1 MNLVTKEDFNAT
13 IIALA
18 TLRANIC
25 RCSYERRSAV
35 WDARRPLLFLAPHE
49 IEQVQEI
56 DQQMCDF
63 VNNAQIV
70 QIIK

>member
-25 RCSYERRSAV
+25 RYSYERRSAV
-35 WDARRPLLFLAPHE
+35 WDARQPFRFLAPHE

>member
-1 MNLVTKEDFNAT
+1 MNLVTQEDFNAT

-25 RCSYERRSAV
+25 WWSFERNSAV
-35 WDARRPLLFLAPHE
+35 WDARQPFRFLAPHE
-49 IEQVQEI
+49 IEQVKEI
-56 DQQMCDF
+56 DQQICDF
-63 VNNAQIV
+63 VNSAQIV

>member
-1 MNLVTKEDFNAT
+1 MNLVTQEDFNAT

-25 RCSYERRSAV
+25 RWSYERNSAV
-35 WDARRPLLFLAPHE
+35 WDARRPFLFLAPHE
-49 IEQVQEI
+49 IDQCKRI

-63 VNNAQIV
+63 VNSHQVITES
-70 QIIK
+70 K